1 MTDTLD
7 ENLVK
12 QRMDKALISFQ
23 NDLNSIRA
31 GRASINM
38 LDQISVD
45 VYGSKLPLNQLS
57 NIILK
62 YEDKLKGL
70 DDMDPIS
77 EDDD

>member
-1 MTDTLD
+1 MVEEILNDIKKLRD
-7 ENLVK
+7 E
-12 QRMDKALISFQ
+12 I
-23 NDLNSIRA
+23 A
-31 GRASINM
+31 GKLAS
-38 LDQISVD
+38 
-45 VYGSKLPLNQLS
+45 SKLS

>member
-1 MTDTLD
+1 MIEEILKDLR
-7 ENLVK
+7 ELRNEMVQANWPA
-12 QRMDKALISFQ
+12 QR
-23 NDLNSIRA
+23 
-31 GRASINM
+31 
-38 LDQISVD
+38 
-45 VYGSKLPLNQLS
+45 LS